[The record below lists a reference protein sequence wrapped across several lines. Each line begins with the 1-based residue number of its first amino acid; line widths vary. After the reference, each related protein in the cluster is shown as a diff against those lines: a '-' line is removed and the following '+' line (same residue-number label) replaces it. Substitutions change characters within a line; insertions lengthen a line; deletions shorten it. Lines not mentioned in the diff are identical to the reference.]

1 MKRLLPA
8 ITLLA
13 LTLMA
18 STAFAQYR
26 DGAVLLTLDAG
37 GTQSKSTYSGDYLSG
52 TAAGFAIDKVLGD
65 GKWTFGGS
73 LTWLRTE
80 ETVTIEDGKSGD
92 VVYSST
98 PFRLNG
104 RWNFLNG
111 RFAANVGMGLGIHT
125 STIKLYEGT
134 IDERSSTT
142 SAFNIGLPVT
152 IAYFLDPDF
161 YLTAI
166 YSPNWMTSSFTENDF
181 AHAVM
186 FGLGFQWGA
195 ETE

>member
-1 MKRLLPA
+1 MKRLIPV

-13 LTLMA
+13 LILMT

-37 GTQSKSTYSGDYLSG
+37 GSLSKSTYSGESLSG

-65 GKWTFGGS
+65 GKFTFGGS

-80 ETVTIEDGKSGD
+80 ETVVIEDDKTGD
-92 VVYSST
+92 VTYSST

-111 RFAANVGMGLGIHT
+111 KFAANIGVGLGIHT
-125 STIKLYEGT
+125 STVALYEGT
-134 IDERSSTT
+134 IDERSGTT
-142 SAFNIGLPVT
+142 SAFNFGLPMT

-166 YSPNWMTSSFTENDF
+166 YSPNCMSSSYTEDDF
-181 AHAVM
+181 AQAVM

-195 ETE
+195 ETN

>member
-1 MKRLLPA
+1 MKRLIPV

-13 LTLMA
+13 LILMT

-37 GTQSKSTYSGDYLSG
+37 GSMSKSTYSGDSLNG

-65 GKWTFGGS
+65 GKFTFGGS

-80 ETVTIEDGKSGD
+80 ETVVIEDDKTGD
-92 VVYSST
+92 VTYSST

-111 RFAANVGMGLGIHT
+111 KFAANIGVGLGIHT
-125 STIKLYEGT
+125 STVKLYEGT
-134 IDERSSTT
+134 IDERSGTT
-142 SAFNIGLPVT
+142 SALNIGLPIT

-166 YSPNWMTSSFTENDF
+166 YSPNWMSSSYTEDDF
-181 AHAVM
+181 AQAVM

-195 ETE
+195 ETN

>member
-1 MKRLLPA
+1 MKRLLPV
-8 ITLLA
+8 ITLLI
-13 LTLMA
+13 LILMT

-26 DGAVLLTLDAG
+26 DSAVLLTLNAG
-37 GTQSKSTYSGDYLSG
+37 GAMGKSTYSGENLKG
-52 TAAGFAIDKVLGD
+52 TAAGFTIDKVLGD
-65 GKWTFGGS
+65 GKFIFGGS

-80 ETVTIEDGKSGD
+80 ETVDIEDGKSGD
-92 VVYSST
+92 VTYSST

-111 RFAANVGMGLGIHT
+111 RFAANIGLGLGIHT

-134 IDERSSTT
+134 IDERSGTT
-142 SAFNIGLPVT
+142 SSFNFGVPIT
-152 IAYFLDPDF
+152 ISYFLDPDF

-166 YSPNWMTSSFTENDF
+166 YSPNWMSSSYTEDDF
-181 AHAVM
+181 GQAVM

-195 ETE
+195 EKE